1 MVKKFTKGSIIKSKS
16 YKKYRDILSV
26 LLTEEKEYT
35 KNEVKRL
42 LDDYLNKEMK

>member
-1 MVKKFTKGSIIKSKS
+1 MVKKFTKEGIIKSKS